1 MCMYNKHTYINIYTN
16 IDMPKYTF
24 DISSQQ
30 YEIDSVVGM
39 FERRYV
45 GILRIAFKWL
55 KPTS

>member
-1 MCMYNKHTYINIYTN
+1 MYNKHTYINIYTN